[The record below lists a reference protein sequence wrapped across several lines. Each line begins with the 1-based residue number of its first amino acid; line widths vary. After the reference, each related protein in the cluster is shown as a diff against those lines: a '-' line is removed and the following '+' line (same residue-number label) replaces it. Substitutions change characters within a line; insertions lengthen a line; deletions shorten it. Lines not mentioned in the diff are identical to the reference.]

1 MGKSGNPAKRA
12 EQEAEQAEPV
22 TYDPTPV
29 DADGVEDF
37 DAFWQQQDRKRP
49 AVRIMGEVVDLPPA
63 IPLEFELLA
72 KRMSAKSDDAS
83 VRRCVAVLFG
93 EDRLDRW
100 AEAGMDAEQFKVLLA
115 WAPQRIAG
123 NDVSLA
129 EVAAMVKAAE
139 AAQESGEA

>member
-12 EQEAEQAEPV
+12 EQETEQAEP

-139 AAQESGEA
+139 AAQDSGEA